1 MEEIKEIET
10 EQKENE
16 QNTSVDE
23 LIKNYLEK
31 EKQMQEDFEKKLA
44 DKDEI
49 IKQLVMQSGK
59 NAPELTDDEKS
70 CQTIMQNI
78 NKRR

>member
-1 MEEIKEIET
+1 MEEIKETET

-16 QNTSVDE
+16 ENTSVDE

-31 EKQMQEDFEKKLA
+31 EKQMQAEFEKKLA

-49 IKQLVMQSGK
+49 IKQLVMGSGK
-59 NAPELTDDEKS
+59 NEPELTDDDKS
-70 CQTIMQNI
+70 CLNIIKNI